1 MAADSFD
8 PITGAP
14 QFSDNGAPDIAVDP
28 TLVSAYAADVGNR
41 IVRPN
46 LAALESYEYAR
57 AGMEGYAVDTRISY
71 VHTGEGWII
80 SMMPLTV
87 WTPTITGLAVG
98 NGSLVTEY
106 NRTGDLV
113 NVFIEYTAGST
124 SSVSG
129 TVSFTPPIGFAS
141 PTIPRHFGVGLLR
154 VQATSAQY
162 PFQGRHT
169 GGASFNLAI
178 PAVSGSAVG
187 VGVAISS
194 SFPTGANWGSG
205 STFYFQGTYKAAA

>member
-1 MAADSFD
+1 MVSESID

-28 TLVSAYAADVGNR
+28 SLVSNYAADVGNR
-41 IVRPN
+41 IVRAN
-46 LAALESYEYAR
+46 LAALESYPFAR
-57 AGMEGYAVDTRISY
+57 AGMEGYAVDTGISY
-71 VHTGEGWII
+71 VHTGTGWII
-80 SMMPLTV
+80 SMMPLTA

-113 NVFIEYTAGST
+113 NVFIEYTHGSS

-129 TVSFTPPIGFAS
+129 QVTFTPPIGFAS

-154 VQATSAQY
+154 VQSTGVQY
-162 PFQGRHT
+162 PFQARFT
-169 GGASFNLAI
+169 GGANFNLAI
-178 PAVSGSAVG
+178 PGVSGSAVG
-187 VGVAISS
+187 VGEAISS
-194 SFPTGANWGSG
+194 TFPTGGAWGSG
-205 STFYFQGTYKAAA
+205 ATIYFQGTYKAGA